1 MYTYISRPIQILCPL
16 FYLMK
21 SRLTHPRHRM
31 PAGARE
37 HVIFVGAFKY
47 RVFQVE
53 RIYTARAWCGEI
65 NQDFCIKSSSKSTG
79 RSIGGINWEVEGRGS
94 ASGWR

>member
-1 MYTYISRPIQILCPL
+1 
-16 FYLMK
+16 MK

-94 ASGWR
+94 GSGWR